1 MMLEGKLSLAGK
13 RSAILFC
20 EQAQLFHHLFWQAK
34 THGPLFVP
42 IRAFAGASHR
52 HIVL

>member
-1 MMLEGKLSLAGK
+1 MMLKSKLGLARK

-34 THGPLFVP
+34 TYGPLLVP
-42 IRAFAGASHR
+42 I
-52 HIVL
+52 